1 MGTYKTKSILQ
12 CMVLLGLE
20 KLGFNFEKGCK
31 FDEVLRANG
40 VRIAKMSHDLIKE
53 QALLVMGDYP
63 TPQDGERL
71 WDEHC
76 KRYSPGGVK
85 IEEGHRFVKEGTE
98 YEVKAVL
105 DMHGKKKAVCC
116 SKLTERIFT
125 ITEIAKCPKANKI
138 D

>member
-1 MGTYKTKSILQ
+1 
-12 CMVLLGLE
+12 MVLLGLE
-20 KLGFNFEKGCK
+20 KLGFDFSKGGK

-40 VRIAKMSHDLIKE
+40 VKIAKMSNALIKE
-53 QALLVMGDYP
+53 QAMLVMGDYP

-76 KRYSPGGVK
+76 KRFSAGGVK
-85 IEEGHRFVKEGTE
+85 IEEGHRFIKDDTE
-98 YEVKAVL
+98 FEVKAVL

-125 ITEIAKCPKANKI
+125 ITEIAKCPKAKKI